1 MWRTL
6 TIPLVEV
13 LSSALTSEPT
23 LGAGDRALDGGRHS
37 LLRRRHNLLH
47 CLLGCLDR
55 LGCSLGWCLA
65 TLGELGEH
73 TDFFVVE

>member
-23 LGAGDRALDGGRHS
+23 LGARCRALNGGRHS
-37 LLRRRHNLLH
+37 LLH

-55 LGCSLGWCLA
+55 LCCSLGWCLA

-73 TDFFVVE
+73 TDVFVVE